1 MNVRQAAYDDVEK
14 FPRLFEKA
22 YGNHSLYHVRTP
34 EFYRYLLV
42 KRPNVGLEN
51 IFVAERDTELVGF
64 AAVGIKSLGTAT
76 IISIYEI
83 SATDLEAFHALVS
96 RIHEVGKEKKCAY
109 LETVAPPHGAL
120 AHQLAEAGFTRSKGM
135 ATMGYPISMGRIL
148 SLFVERALS
157 KGKFNGNVKVVFDV
171 QGESLSLTLPEGTL
185 KNGTKGDFLIQI
197 SACRLLELLFK
208 KTGLLTLVI
217 KGKAAVT
224 PWRRILSAREVI
236 EYLAEDVTAITP
248 YTELT

>member
-1 MNVRQAAYDDVEK
+1 MNVRRATEDDVEK

-64 AAVGIKSLGTAT
+64 AAVGIKNLGTAT

-83 SATDLEAFHALVS
+83 SATDLEAFHALMS
-96 RIHEVGKEKKCAY
+96 RIHQVGREKKCAY
-109 LETVAPPHGAL
+109 LETVAPPHGVL
-120 AHQLAEAGFTRSKGM
+120 AHQLVEAGFVRSKDM
-135 ATMGYPISMGRIL
+135 ATMGYPISMERIL

-157 KGKFNGNVKVVFDV
+157 RGTFNGNVKVVFDV
-171 QGESLSLTLPEGTL
+171 QGESFSLTLPEGTL
-185 KNGTKGDFLIQI
+185 TNRTKGDLLIQI

-208 KTGLLTLVI
+208 KTGILTLII
-217 KGKAAVT
+217 KRKAAVT
-224 PWRRILSAREVI
+224 PWRRIFCAREVI
-236 EYLAEDVTAITP
+236 EYLAEDVITITP

>member
-1 MNVRQAAYDDVEK
+1 MNVRRATEDDVEK

-22 YGNHSLYHVRTP
+22 FGNHSLYHVRTP

-42 KRPNVGLEN
+42 KRPNVGLQN

-64 AAVGIKSLGTAT
+64 AAVGIKNLGTAT

-83 SATDLEAFHALVS
+83 SAGDLEAFHALMS
-96 RIHEVGKEKKCAY
+96 RICQVGREKKCAY
-109 LETVAPPHGAL
+109 LETMAPPHDVL
-120 AHQLAEAGFTRSKGM
+120 AHQLGEAGFVRSKDM
-135 ATMGYPISMGRIL
+135 ATMGYPISIKRIL

-157 KGKFNGNVKVVFDV
+157 RGTFNGNVKVVFDV
-171 QGESLSLTLPEGTL
+171 QEESLSLTLPEGIL
-185 KNGTKGDFLIQI
+185 KNGTEGDLLIQI
-197 SACRLLELLFK
+197 SACELLELLFK
-208 KTGLLTLVI
+208 RTGILTLVI
-217 KGKAAVT
+217 KRKAAVT

-236 EYLAEDVTAITP
+236 EYLTENVTTMTP